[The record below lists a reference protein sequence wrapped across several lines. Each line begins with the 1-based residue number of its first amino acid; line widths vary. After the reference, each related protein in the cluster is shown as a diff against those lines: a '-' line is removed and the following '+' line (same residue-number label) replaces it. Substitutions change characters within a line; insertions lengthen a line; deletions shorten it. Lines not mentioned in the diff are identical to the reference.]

1 MIHTLLAQVGAETN
15 PLTGQLKS
23 ASEQLSPDFSA
34 NCSAVATGPLETL
47 ISVFLG
53 FFTALG
59 GLMFLVYIV
68 FAGLTWITA
77 NGEKGKIDTAK
88 QSMINGA
95 IGLVIVIVS
104 QAVIGIVGGVLGIDI
119 LNPILLLNSIWGGC

>member
-1 MIHTLLAQVGAETN
+1 MMLQKLLALEASTN
-15 PLTGQLKS
+15 PLSGFVKS
-23 ASEQLSPDFSA
+23 ASEKLSPNFSGD
-34 NCSAVATGPLETL
+34 CSAVATGPLETL

-59 GLMFLVYIV
+59 GLMFLVYMV

-95 IGLVIVIVS
+95 IGLVVVIVS
-104 QAVIGIVGGVLGIDI
+104 QAIIGIVGGVLGIDI
-119 LNPILLLNSIWGGC
+119 LNPILILNNIWGGC